1 MARKRLARANN
12 TSINQEGNMA
22 RIEVSAVVENDA
34 AIQRIHEDFEKAQT
48 AIREHAYHVA
58 ARGRDYEFENWL
70 QAEREVLWVP
80 PCELVEQNGNFRL
93 RAAVPGLEA
102 KQIRLT
108 ALPESI
114 VIEAGTD
121 STVVKDQTLHFSE
134 FNRKSILRR
143 IDLPKTIDAAGVK
156 AKLERGILEV
166 LAPKTASVKKAVKAK
181 ADAVP
186 KPKRAP
192 ATKPTPRKTTT
203 GRKKSI

>member
-1 MARKRLARANN
+1 MAK
-12 TSINQEGNMA
+12 
-22 RIEVSAVVENDA
+22 IEVSAVVENDA
-34 AIQRIHEDFEKAQT
+34 AIERIHEDFEKAQS

-80 PCELVEQNGNFRL
+80 SCELVEQNGNFRL

-114 VIEAGTD
+114 VIEAGIE
-121 STVVKDQTLHFSE
+121 SAAAKDETLHFSE
-134 FNRKSILRR
+134 FTRKSILRR

-166 LAPKTASVKKAVKAK
+166 VAPKTTAAKKPVKVSAA
-181 ADAVP
+181 AAP

-192 ATKPTPRKTTT
+192 ARKAAPRKAAPR
-203 GRKKSI
+203 RKKTA

>member
-1 MARKRLARANN
+1 
-12 TSINQEGNMA
+12 MA
-22 RIEVSAVVENDA
+22 RIEVSAVVENDS
-34 AIQRIHEDFEKAQT
+34 AIERIQGDFEKAQA
-48 AIREHAYHVA
+48 AIREHAYHLA
-58 ARGRDYEFENWL
+58 ARGRDYESENWL

-80 PCELVEQNGNFRL
+80 WCELVEQNGNFRL

-121 STVVKDQTLHFSE
+121 STAAKDETLHFSE

-166 LAPKTASVKKAVKAK
+166 VAPKTATGKKPIKAE
-181 ADAVP
+181 AAAAP

-192 ATKPTPRKTTT
+192 ARKAAPRKTTAR
-203 GRKKSI
+203 RKKTA